1 MSEFQVN
8 HDNYMIEAIYPYSIE
23 VPEIITRI
31 SREITRNSTLLIK
44 LIRLIQ
50 EDGVSVSDLDYRI
63 NRIIKKILNQLT
75 LLETYYK
82 TEQEEYDAINAE
94 LEDALIERDA
104 LHIKSRIKEI
114 SDEEYSIKL
123 SVANWTV
130 EDLTSRKKVL
140 ENILKAM
147 DDLKGL
153 MLVSDIDVLYR
164 ISKNNYQTLNNLKIE
179 LYTRERLIYVLSKI
193 LEIITDPRPST
204 I

>member
-1 MSEFQVN
+1 MSEFQIN
-8 HDNYMIEAIYPYSIE
+8 HNYMIEAIYPYSIE
-23 VPEIITRI
+23 IPEIITRI

-44 LIRLIQ
+44 LIKLIQ

-63 NRIIKKILNQLT
+63 NRIISKILNQLT

-82 TEQEEYDAINAE
+82 AEQEEYDAINAE
-94 LEDALIERDA
+94 LEDALVERDA
-104 LHIKSRIKEI
+104 LHVKSRIKEI
-114 SDEEYSIKL
+114 NDEEFSIKL

-130 EDLTSRKKVL
+130 EDLTSRRKVL

-164 ISKNNYQTLNNLKIE
+164 ISKNDYQTLNNLKIE
-179 LYTRERLIYVLSKI
+179 LYTRERLIYVLSNI
-193 LEIITDPRPST
+193 LEIITDSRPST

>member
-1 MSEFQVN
+1 
-8 HDNYMIEAIYPYSIE
+8 MIEAIYPYSIE
-23 VPEIITRI
+23 IPEIITRI

-44 LIRLIQ
+44 LIKLIQ

-63 NRIIKKILNQLT
+63 NRIISKILNQLT

-82 TEQEEYDAINAE
+82 AEQEEYDAINAE
-94 LEDALIERDA
+94 LEDALVERDA
-104 LHIKSRIKEI
+104 LHVKSRIKEI
-114 SDEEYSIKL
+114 NDEEYSIKL

-130 EDLTSRKKVL
+130 EDLTSRRKVL

-164 ISKNNYQTLNNLKIE
+164 ISKNDYQTLNNLKIE
-179 LYTRERLIYVLSKI
+179 LYTRERLIYVLSNI
-193 LEIITDPRPST
+193 LEIITDSRPST

>member
-1 MSEFQVN
+1 MSEFQIN
-8 HDNYMIEAIYPYSIE
+8 HNYMIEAIYPYSIE
-23 VPEIITRI
+23 IPEIITRI

-44 LIRLIQ
+44 LIKLIQ

-63 NRIIKKILNQLT
+63 NRIISKILNQLT

-82 TEQEEYDAINAE
+82 AEQEEYDAINAE
-94 LEDALIERDA
+94 LEDALVERDA
-104 LHIKSRIKEI
+104 LHVKSRIKEI
-114 SDEEYSIKL
+114 NDEEYSIKL

-130 EDLTSRKKVL
+130 EDLTSRRKVL

-164 ISKNNYQTLNNLKIE
+164 ISKNDYQTLNNLKIE
-179 LYTRERLIYVLSKI
+179 LYTRERLIYVLSNI
-193 LEIITDPRPST
+193 LEIITDSRPST

>member
-1 MSEFQVN
+1 MSEFQIN
-8 HDNYMIEAIYPYSIE
+8 HNYMIEAIYPYSIE
-23 VPEIITRI
+23 IPEIITRI

-44 LIRLIQ
+44 LIKLIQ

-63 NRIIKKILNQLT
+63 NRIISKILNQLT

-82 TEQEEYDAINAE
+82 AEQEEYDAINAE
-94 LEDALIERDA
+94 LEDALVERDA
-104 LHIKSRIKEI
+104 LHVKSRIKEI
-114 SDEEYSIKL
+114 NDEEYSIKL

-130 EDLTSRKKVL
+130 EDLTSRRKVL

-164 ISKNNYQTLNNLKIE
+164 ISKNDFQTLNNLKIE
-179 LYTRERLIYVLSKI
+179 LYTRERLIYVLSNI
-193 LEIITDPRPST
+193 LEIITDSRPST

>member
-8 HDNYMIEAIYPYSIE
+8 HNYMIEAIYPYSIE
-23 VPEIITRI
+23 IPEIITRI

-44 LIRLIQ
+44 LIKLIQ

-63 NRIIKKILNQLT
+63 NRIISKILNQLT

-82 TEQEEYDAINAE
+82 AEQEEYDAINAE
-94 LEDALIERDA
+94 LEDALVERDA
-104 LHIKSRIKEI
+104 LHVKSRIKEI
-114 SDEEYSIKL
+114 NDEEYSIKL

-130 EDLTSRKKVL
+130 EDLTSRRKVL

-164 ISKNNYQTLNNLKIE
+164 ISKNDYQTLNNLKIE
-179 LYTRERLIYVLSKI
+179 LYTRERLIYVLSNI
-193 LEIITDPRPST
+193 LEIITDSRPST

>member
-8 HDNYMIEAIYPYSIE
+8 HNYMIEAIYPYSIE
-23 VPEIITRI
+23 IPEIITRI

-44 LIRLIQ
+44 LIKLIQ

-63 NRIIKKILNQLT
+63 NRIISKILNQLT

-82 TEQEEYDAINAE
+82 AEQEEYDAINAE
-94 LEDALIERDA
+94 LEDALVERDA
-104 LHIKSRIKEI
+104 LHVKSRIKEI
-114 SDEEYSIKL
+114 NDEEFSIKL

-130 EDLTSRKKVL
+130 EDLTSRRKVL

-164 ISKNNYQTLNNLKIE
+164 ISKNDYQTLNNLKIE
-179 LYTRERLIYVLSKI
+179 LYTRERLIYVLSNI
-193 LEIITDPRPST
+193 LEIITDSRPST